1 MTTQENQSDIA
12 SGADNESVYQKSSA
26 AYYTLG
32 ILTLVYSFNFIDR
45 QLLSILQEPIKQD
58 LSLSDTQLGL
68 LSGFSFALFY
78 VIAGIPIGRMA
89 DKGNRRNIISWA
101 LATWVP

>member
-1 MTTQENQSDIA
+1 MTAQHQKPDIA
-12 SGADNESVYQKSSA
+12 PEAGAESIYQKSSA

-58 LSLSDTQLGL
+58 LSLSDT
-68 LSGFSFALFY
+68 
-78 VIAGIPIGRMA
+78 
-89 DKGNRRNIISWA
+89 
-101 LATWVP
+101 